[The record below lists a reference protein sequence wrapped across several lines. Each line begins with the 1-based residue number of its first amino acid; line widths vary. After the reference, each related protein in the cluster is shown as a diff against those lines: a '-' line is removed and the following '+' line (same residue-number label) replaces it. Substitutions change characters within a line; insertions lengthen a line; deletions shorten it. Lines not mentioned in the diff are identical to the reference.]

1 MVHEQYIKMFFE
13 FLKKNSQGF
22 QCTHFN
28 LLTPLRSDINENLL
42 FLILFTHSLVPFHR
56 FPTVMT
62 KRENYRFSGSFGN
75 SVIWNL
81 VITFRFSGSI
91 KNNYN
96 KAFDWFIHLAPGLRV
111 HPNLIAKSLSLQM
124 PLP

>member
-81 VITFRFSGSI
+81 VITS
-91 KNNYN
+91 
-96 KAFDWFIHLAPGLRV
+96 
-111 HPNLIAKSLSLQM
+111 PNAVVIVALVIVRLTLLNVTSYLSLV
-124 PLP
+124 